1 MALGSLTLA
10 PQLHSLLTL
19 FRSSVVKLVK
29 NFRSHEAILSF
40 PNEKFYRGDL
50 QAFAPRRVID
60 SFINKAILPNPRF
73 PILFHGIVGKDDR
86 DASSPSFFNIDEV
99 TEVKGYVMK
108 LKEKY
113 RISSSSG
120 IFIQV
125 RLLILYPSGPRNW
138 YDRSHATLERTLI
151 ATRYHHSVS
160 RASPET
166 SHHPSGVCRRS
177 QGWECRGI
185 PGPGML
191 EIKPLP
197 VATHKH
203 FRRNA
208 RLS

>member
-1 MALGSLTLA
+1 MASGFWTLTL
-10 PQLHSLLTL
+10 QLLGPLTP

-99 TEVKGYVMK
+99 TEVKDYVMK

-113 RISSSSG
+113 RISSSFG
-120 IFIQV
+120 IFIKL
-125 RLLILYPSGPRNW
+125 R
-138 YDRSHATLERTLI
+138 
-151 ATRYHHSVS
+151 
-160 RASPET
+160 
-166 SHHPSGVCRRS
+166 
-177 QGWECRGI
+177 
-185 PGPGML
+185 
-191 EIKPLP
+191 
-197 VATHKH
+197 
-203 FRRNA
+203 
-208 RLS
+208 